1 MTENPTASDVQNN
14 GFPANTDDPFVRLF
28 RVGVMGWLVGMLI
41 LLGVGWK
48 VVDSENAS
56 SAIVWAISKGWAGF
70 LFGLLVL
77 VGYGLVKRLPVA
89 TAAFAYALPGAVLAL
104 VSGVCLL
111 VYPDSLLREELFT
124 YLPVVFVFYVLGLVW
139 IRMRG
144 ETRDSPVM
152 ARAVIPALLGGL
164 VILGLVAVPVF
175 ASDAFRYRDA
185 FVLTLNEST
194 AKDGVLAIECTIEV
208 RKPGNYSY
216 SAPRYA
222 WSDISETEADS
233 DVEFGEFQWGEA
245 GAPQPG
251 VLGVFP
257 VRISWKKGVLM
268 SQDLENMFYD
278 DYISIEVRN
287 ADEGEHVVHS
297 MTSPLVI
304 R

>member
-1 MTENPTASDVQNN
+1 M
-14 GFPANTDDPFVRLF
+14 
-28 RVGVMGWLVGMLI
+28 LV
-41 LLGVGWK
+41 LLGVGWNM
-48 VVDSENAS
+48 VDSESAS
-56 SAIVWAISKGWAGF
+56 SAIVWTISKGWAGF
-70 LFGLLVL
+70 LFGLFVL
-77 VGYGLVKRLPVA
+77 VVYGLVKRLPVA
-89 TAAFAYALPGAVLAL
+89 TAAFAYALPGAILAL
-104 VSGVCLL
+104 ISGVCLL
-111 VYPDSLLREELFT
+111 VYPDSLLREELLT

-144 ETRDSPVM
+144 EARDSPVM
-152 ARAVIPALLGGL
+152 ARAVIPALLGGM

-185 FVLTLNEST
+185 FVLTLKEST
-194 AKDGVLAIECTIEV
+194 AKDGVLSVEGTIEV

-222 WSDISETEADS
+222 WANISESES
-233 DVEFGEFQWGEA
+233 DPDIEFGEFQWGEA

-257 VRISWKKGVLM
+257 VRISWKKGIAV
-268 SQDLENMFYD
+268 SQNLEQTFYD

-297 MTSPLVI
+297 MTSPLVV